1 MARTPAMSATWTQ
14 ACGGLSI
21 MGLDQSLREA
31 FMDARLANEWYAHG
45 DAWARMD
52 MHGVELSRDPVLVF
66 EEK

>member
-1 MARTPAMSATWTQ
+1 
-14 ACGGLSI
+14 

>member
-1 MARTPAMSATWTQ
+1 MSSAMSAQ
-14 ACGGLSI
+14 AYGGLGI

-52 MHGVELSRDPVLVF
+52 MHGVELSRDPAQVF